1 MTEMV
6 YVPFPKTLYDDL
18 VRFSDGRC
26 NPIEWAVDRLED
38 WIDRNFQSEMMGMG
52 WASDHFMGLFA
63 DRIED
68 FAEEYAPGLLE
79 HWAKL
84 DEHQMKERLSA
95 RNPLIWK
102 GVEVAPGS
110 DVRMSYGGIQHYAKI
125 QDGKIADADGEY
137 SPSEW
142 ASKVAA
148 GTSRN
153 AWRDLWF
160 KAPGERNWIPALAL
174 KERFL
179 NSLNIQI

>member
-1 MTEMV
+1 MTDFV
-6 YVPFPKTLYDDL
+6 YVPFPRKLYNDL
-18 VRFSDGRC
+18 IRFSDGRC
-26 NPIEWAVDRLED
+26 NPVEWAVDRLED
-38 WIDRNFQSEMMGMG
+38 WIDWNFQSEKTGMG

-68 FAEEYAPGLLE
+68 FAEEYCPSLLE

-84 DEHQMKERLSA
+84 DEHKSHERLSD
-95 RNPLIWK
+95 RIPLIWK
-102 GVEVAPGS
+102 GVVIAPGS
-110 DVRMSYGGIQHYAKI
+110 DVRMSYGGTHHYAKI
-125 QDGKIADADGEY
+125 QGGKISDADGRY

-148 GTSRN
+148 GTSRS

-160 KAPGERNWIPALAL
+160 KAPGETNWVPAMVL

-179 NSLNIQI
+179 KALDIQM

>member
-1 MTEMV
+1 MSEV
-6 YVPFPKTLYDDL
+6 IYVPFPKKLYDDL
-18 VRFSDGRC
+18 VRLSDGRC
-26 NPIEWAVDRLED
+26 KPAEWAVDRLED

-52 WASDHFMGLFA
+52 WASDHFMNLFA

-68 FAEEYAPGLLE
+68 FAEEYCPDLLE

-84 DEHQMKERLSA
+84 DEHQSKERLVG

-102 GVEVAPGS
+102 GVVVVPGS
-110 DVRMSYGGIQHYAKI
+110 EVRMSYGGVQHYAKI
-125 QDGKIADADGEY
+125 HDGKIVDADGQF

-160 KAPGERNWIPALAL
+160 KAPGEINWVPATAL

-179 NSLNIQI
+179 RSIDFEL